1 MMSQEPLSLFGSG
14 RASEVVAANP
24 EINQWVIGGH
34 SLGGVM
40 AARYASQNP
49 DKVEGLALWAA
60 YPAADN
66 DLRKSG
72 ITVTSIYATLDGLTT
87 LEDIEA
93 SRNLLPLDTLW
104 VEIEGGNHAQFG
116 DYGAQSGDR
125 EARIPLAEQE
135 KMVI

>member
-1 MMSQEPLSLFGSG
+1 
-14 RASEVVAANP
+14 
-24 EINQWVIGGH
+24 
-34 SLGGVM
+34 
-40 AARYASQNP
+40 
-49 DKVEGLALWAA
+49 LALWAA